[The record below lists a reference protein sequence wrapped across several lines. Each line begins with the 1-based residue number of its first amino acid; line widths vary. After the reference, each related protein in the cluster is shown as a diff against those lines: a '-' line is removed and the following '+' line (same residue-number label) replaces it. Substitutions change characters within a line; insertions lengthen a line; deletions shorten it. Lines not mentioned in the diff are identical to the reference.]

1 MELDMTENKPS
12 APAPKSTRGQ
22 ALSTIRLPKA
32 PEMTPEQKR
41 EADYERRRIARKL
54 RKTTGEIMMDRKYSF
69 WMWVYRWEIP
79 PTSTELRF
87 RQHFLPNGYGEE
99 PRETDPPEVHSEDD
113 VTLLLQDISLPA
125 VVREGGRRLLRQF
138 LKDGWGFI
146 RPTDK
151 GYQTLG
157 HRYRMKLVQRHLRAK
172 RRKGYE
178 D

>member
-12 APAPKSTRGQ
+12 APAPKSPRGQ

-54 RKTTGEIMMDRKYSF
+54 RKTTGESMKDREYSF
-69 WMWVYRWEIP
+69 WMWVSKWELP

-87 RQHFLPNGYGEE
+87 RQHFLPNGFSME
-99 PRETDPPEVHSEDD
+99 PQESDPPVVRSRAD
-113 VTLLLQDISLPA
+113 VLMLLLDISLPA
-125 VVREGGRRLLRQF
+125 AVRIGGHRLLNMF
-138 LKDGWGFI
+138 EKNGWGFL
-146 RPTDK
+146 RETDQ
-151 GYQTLG
+151 GYEQLG
-157 HRYRMKLVQRHLRAK
+157 HRYRMKLEMRHVRAK
-172 RRKGYE
+172 LRLGFE